1 MYLADDH
8 SRIVLKKG
16 ETDYINASLIKV
28 PESNRRYILSQVIT
42 ELRPTSQI
50 VDLFTRVLKNIS
62 SHVITELIV
71 EQISWAIFQGGGLW
85 STTFVS
91 IYQNVRI
98 GL

>member
-1 MYLADDH
+1 MQTVKQA
-8 SRIVLKKG
+8 K
-16 ETDYINASLIKV
+16 
-28 PESNRRYILSQVIT
+28 
-42 ELRPTSQI
+42 
-50 VDLFTRVLKNIS
+50 RVLHTRFTYSI
-62 SHVITELIV
+62 LV

>member
-1 MYLADDH
+1 MN
-8 SRIVLKKG
+8 V
-16 ETDYINASLIKV
+16 TDNMGQRK
-28 PESNRRYILSQVIT
+28 T
-42 ELRPTSQI
+42 EY
-50 VDLFTRVLKNIS
+50 
-62 SHVITELIV
+62 ELLV

>member
-1 MYLADDH
+1 MSMEVIEHDDIRVMLDIGRGSVYIQLNNNLLTYQGSSESSVIFPRHWLAQSVH
-8 SRIVLKKG
+8 LQLRI
-16 ETDYINASLIKV
+16 IK
-28 PESNRRYILSQVIT
+28 R
-42 ELRPTSQI
+42 
-50 VDLFTRVLKNIS
+50 KIS
-62 SHVITELIV
+62 LIV

>member
-1 MYLADDH
+1 MH
-8 SRIVLKKG
+8 
-16 ETDYINASLIKV
+16 
-28 PESNRRYILSQVIT
+28 
-42 ELRPTSQI
+42 
-50 VDLFTRVLKNIS
+50 
-62 SHVITELIV
+62 IV

>member
-1 MYLADDH
+1 MGITNKMPIEGKLANGQD
-8 SRIVLKKG
+8 I
-16 ETDYINASLIKV
+16 DYYEK
-28 PESNRRYILSQVIT
+28 QIT
-42 ELRPTSQI
+42 QGLHLP
-50 VDLFTRVLKNIS
+50 LFK
-62 SHVITELIV
+62 V

>member
-1 MYLADDH
+1 MQEL
-8 SRIVLKKG
+8 
-16 ETDYINASLIKV
+16 SLFGSS
-28 PESNRRYILSQVIT
+28 EIL
-42 ELRPTSQI
+42 
-50 VDLFTRVLKNIS
+50 
-62 SHVITELIV
+62 V

>member
-1 MYLADDH
+1 MKMQEAF
-8 SRIVLKKG
+8 SRISCMNTNHLLSCRFKVKKPPI
-16 ETDYINASLIKV
+16 TILI
-28 PESNRRYILSQVIT
+28 R
-42 ELRPTSQI
+42 
-50 VDLFTRVLKNIS
+50 F
-62 SHVITELIV
+62 IV

>member
-1 MYLADDH
+1 MQTNGDISVMLNNY
-8 SRIVLKKG
+8 VL
-16 ETDYINASLIKV
+16 N
-28 PESNRRYILSQVIT
+28 
-42 ELRPTSQI
+42 
-50 VDLFTRVLKNIS
+50 
-62 SHVITELIV
+62 IV

>member
-1 MYLADDH
+1 MCRTKLH
-8 SRIVLKKG
+8 VIV
-16 ETDYINASLIKV
+16 EISLIK
-28 PESNRRYILSQVIT
+28 
-42 ELRPTSQI
+42 
-50 VDLFTRVLKNIS
+50 
-62 SHVITELIV
+62 IV